1 MDRRFRSREFLNRR
15 SKQEDSKEI
24 PPSKGPSASAPWSR
38 NGPVTPTHA
47 HACADIIVVM
57 RTTVEIADEHRA
69 RLLELAARRREKG
82 FSRIV
87 SEAIEQYLQTLDRA
101 EADRRKVLKLR
112 GSLSPQQAENL
123 ETEAK
128 RIRNSWR

>member
-1 MDRRFRSREFLNRR
+1 
-15 SKQEDSKEI
+15 
-24 PPSKGPSASAPWSR
+24 
-38 NGPVTPTHA
+38 
-47 HACADIIVVM
+47 M

-112 GSLSPQQAENL
+112 GSLSPQQAESL
-123 ETEAK
+123 EAEAK
-128 RIRNSWR
+128 LIRSSWR